1 MSADS
6 SVTETL
12 RFPSISLTHDD
23 FAPMAQGARSNGLF
37 RGLTDADAETVL
49 SYCRYCVVNSGVTII
64 EEGTQAD
71 FMMFVAEGQLNVT
84 RTDPVGQK
92 VSLGTV
98 SIGAILGESAITDRA
113 VRFAS
118 VQTATR
124 CAVGVLYRD
133 AFRRMSIAH
142 PETALALVTSLFN
155 QTNQRLRNV
164 AEQLVKSVAVRSAAE
179 QTVELLSKVLFD
191 RRSAR

>member
-1 MSADS
+1 MSANS
-6 SVTETL
+6 NVRETL

-23 FAPMAQGARSNGLF
+23 FTPMAHAARANGLF

-49 SYCRYCVVNSGVTII
+49 SYCRFCVVDEGVRII
-64 EEGTQAD
+64 EEGTPAD
-71 FMMFVAEGQLNVT
+71 FMMFVAEGQLSVS
-84 RTDPVGQK
+84 RTSPSGDQ
-92 VSLGTV
+92 VSLGNV

-118 VQTATR
+118 VESVSR

-133 AFRRMSIAH
+133 AFQRMSVAH
-142 PETALALVTSLFN
+142 PETALALVTCLFN

-191 RRSAR
+191 RRNAR